1 MYAVSRTI
9 VEKIIERLDLNV
21 EITRNIDDA
30 DLVIAHKN
38 FAKGGAK
45 VLSTANDYRL
55 QVFYV
60 KTNSMAQI
68 QKVIKDTYM
77 CGIYIAI
84 RSNMEDIPFSKVRE
98 VSGE

>member
-1 MYAVSRTI
+1 MY
-9 VEKIIERLDLNV
+9 LLNLF
-21 EITRNIDDA
+21 ISTRNSISFSR
-30 DLVIAHKN
+30 N
-38 FAKGGAK
+38 
-45 VLSTANDYRL
+45 
-55 QVFYV
+55 
-60 KTNSMAQI
+60 I